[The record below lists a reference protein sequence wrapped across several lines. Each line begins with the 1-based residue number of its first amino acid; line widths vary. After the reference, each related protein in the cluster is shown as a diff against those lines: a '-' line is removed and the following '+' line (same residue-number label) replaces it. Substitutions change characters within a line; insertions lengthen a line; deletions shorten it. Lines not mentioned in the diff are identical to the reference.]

1 MKHRLH
7 TVFIL
12 FSVLFTNCNTENSTN
27 KVQDSGVITY
37 QITYTD
43 EKHDSFSTRFLP
55 QKLVL
60 SYAEN
65 RLLLNIKNDLN
76 IFSINIS
83 SPGTVDSSYIN
94 MHFMG
99 KDFSYKIAAS
109 ELLFLYDTLSKPKIE
124 LHKED
129 SCIIA
134 GLTCYKAIIKTKE
147 QPPYEVYYTEDL
159 PILNPNR
166 HTPLSSIPGLLMSFP
181 IQYNGINFNFNA
193 VSYENLNKRDWKNQI
208 YCVNSSHKEVED
220 LIKGLINVFQ

>member
-1 MKHRLH
+1 MKRLH
-7 TVFIL
+7 TAFAII
-12 FSVLFTNCNTENSTN
+12 SVIFTSCTTEKSSSP
-27 KVQDSGVITY
+27 VQDSGVITY

-43 EKHDSFSTRFLP
+43 EKNDSISARFLP
-55 QKLVL
+55 QKLIL

-65 RLLLNIKNDLN
+65 KLLFNIESDLN

-83 SPGTVDSSYIN
+83 SPGTIDSSYIN

-109 ELLFLYDTLSKPKIE
+109 ELLFLYDTLSKPEIE

-129 SCIIA
+129 SCMIA
-134 GLTCYKAIIKTKE
+134 GLTCYKAIIRVKDR
-147 QPPYEVYYTEDL
+147 PAYNVYYTDEL
-159 PILNPNR
+159 PIENPNR

-193 VSYENLNKRDWKNQI
+193 VTFEKLNKTKWKNQK
-208 YCVNSSHKEVED
+208 YCINSTNKEVEE
-220 LIKGLINVFQ
+220 LIKSLISVFQ